1 MLNHKEKDIVI
12 DGVPSC
18 EVNAEMR
25 VASVYIASLNTE
37 DTKGILEDDIRKTIL
52 KVY

>member
-12 DGVPSC
+12 DGVPSS

-25 VASVYIASLNTE
+25 VASVYIASLIIA
-37 DTKGILEDDIRKTIL
+37 DTKGILEDDIRKIIL
-52 KVY
+52 KAY